1 MWQGT
6 QLLGSDSSAAMEL
19 LRRSVI
25 GDELTEKEKKAL
37 RRTVADLASVV
48 PIGVLMILPVSKN
61 YSLRIGCSYLE
72 LLN

>member
-48 PIGVLMILPVSKN
+48 PIGVLMILPVSKH